1 MDKDDLPLKKS
12 LLILGHE
19 VVGIVNQAGLRVPV
33 DVFPFD
39 ELPDV
44 LIKVKHGK
52 NKRQCRNTDIGISLD
67 DVSIMLTSCRKGGK
81 YAAT

>member
-1 MDKDDLPLKKS
+1 MDEGDLPLKKS
-12 LLILGHE
+12 LLILSHE

-52 NKRQCRNTDIGISLD
+52 INGNVVIQISEY
-67 DVSIMLTSCRKGGK
+67 R
-81 YAAT
+81 